1 MKRIWRIRYFCR
13 RSTTRSRSW
22 THLMKTATKIPH
34 WSCSCCATT
43 SLCGPVTRRATGTS
57 HRRAATTN
65 LPKLKSF
72 LNLIRTSYS
81 LSSPRPPEVLT
92 HMSINP
98 DPSIHV
104 HLTSRPSR
112 TSFPS
117 FLPSFQSQ
125 ASLFLKSLSFSKE
138 TDPLLPPSLSLS
150 LFFSFSLSLSW
161 HDRTLLPMPP
171 PQLLRPVRKIRTL
184 RASELFIHTRSCLFA
199 DDGKRMIFKIKLNHG
214 IVTSVDIRSRQAA
227 KTWSVYRVKITRK
240 KTIIGQE
247 GRSSSAWIVRSL
259 AHEIS

>member
-1 MKRIWRIRYFCR
+1 MIKKRGWMKSIWCIYYFCR

-92 HMSINP
+92 HMSIWSLVP
-98 DPSIHV
+98 RVPRF
-104 HLTSRPSR
+104 LL
-112 TSFPS
+112 S
-117 FLPSFQSQ
+117 FLPSNRRPPF
-125 ASLFLKSLSFSKE
+125 SLNLSFQKI
-138 TDPLLPPSLSLS
+138 LFSLS
-150 LFFSFSLSLSW
+150 LFFFFFSFY
-161 HDRTLLPMPP
+161 PN
-171 PQLLRPVRKIRTL
+171 
-184 RASELFIHTRSCLFA
+184 
-199 DDGKRMIFKIKLNHG
+199 MI
-214 IVTSVDIRSRQAA
+214 
-227 KTWSVYRVKITRK
+227 
-240 KTIIGQE
+240 
-247 GRSSSAWIVRSL
+247 
-259 AHEIS
+259 AHC

>member
-1 MKRIWRIRYFCR
+1 MKDWRIHYFCR
-13 RSTTRSRSW
+13 RSTTRSRNW

-81 LSSPRPPEVLT
+81 LSSPRFPEVLT
-92 HMSINP
+92 HMSIHP

-112 TSFPS
+112 ISFPS
-117 FLPSFQSQ
+117 FLPFFQSQ
-125 ASLFLKSLSFSKE
+125 ASLFLKSLSFSKNW
-138 TDPLLPPSLSLS
+138 S
-150 LFFSFSLSLSW
+150 FSFSLSSLSISISLSW

-184 RASELFIHTRSCLFA
+184 RASELSIHVRSCLFA
-199 DDGKRMIFKIKLNHG
+199 DNGKERILKIELRLGIGISVDTGQAVADGKARILIMK
-214 IVTSVDIRSRQAA
+214 
-227 KTWSVYRVKITRK
+227 RV
-240 KTIIGQE
+240 
-247 GRSSSAWIVRSL
+247 
-259 AHEIS
+259 